1 MICTICYNNKI
12 INKCKPNACQ
22 HEFCYDCLKQWYEI
36 DSENGEYYAKC
47 PVCRRHFNDIIKIT
61 KNINNFEPR
70 VTRSQTMK
78 TRSLNIKSRCS
89 YIINQISEICSQ
101 NNQEQINNVVY
112 DKLIPELLNL
122 FYNNKW
128 FLVNINNQCGLDE
141 PFTKILFKKLDEF
154 EELGFLESKIWKWK
168 FRELLK

>member
-1 MICTICYNNKI
+1 
-12 INKCKPNACQ
+12 
-22 HEFCYDCLKQWYEI
+22 
-36 DSENGEYYAKC
+36 
-47 PVCRRHFNDIIKIT
+47 
-61 KNINNFEPR
+61 
-70 VTRSQTMK
+70 MK
-78 TRSLNIKSRCS
+78 LP

-128 FLVNINNQCGLDE
+128 FLVNINNQCDLDE